1 MYGGYIVK
9 QWFEKLKI
17 TIGAWIQYRK
27 NKKQIDTINGLHK
40 EILEHD
46 LKFLENLFVAKIKD
60 NNNQKGF
67 K

>member
-1 MYGGYIVK
+1 MK
-9 QWFEKLKI
+9 QWLERLKLS
-17 TIGAWIQYRK
+17 IGAWIQGRK
-27 NKKQIDTINGLHK
+27 NKKQIDRINGLHK

-46 LKFLENLFVAKIKD
+46 LKFLENPFVAKIKD

>member
-1 MYGGYIVK
+1 MYGGYTMK
-9 QWFEKLKI
+9 QWFERLKLSM
-17 TIGAWIQYRK
+17 GAWIQGRK
-27 NKKQIDTINGLHK
+27 NKKQIDRIHELHK

-46 LKFLENLFVAKIKD
+46 LKFLENPFVAKIKD

>member
-1 MYGGYIVK
+1 MYGENIVK
-9 QWFEKLKI
+9 LWIERLKLS
-17 TIGAWIQYRK
+17 IGAWIQGRK
-27 NKKQIDTINGLHK
+27 NKKQIDRINGLHK

-46 LKFLENLFVAKIKD
+46 LKFLENPFVAKIKD